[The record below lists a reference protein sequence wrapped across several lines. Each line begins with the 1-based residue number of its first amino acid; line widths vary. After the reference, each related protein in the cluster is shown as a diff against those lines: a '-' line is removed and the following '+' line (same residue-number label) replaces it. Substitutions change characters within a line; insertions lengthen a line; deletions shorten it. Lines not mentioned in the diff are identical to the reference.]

1 MDRTVADRPD
11 MNLVDTGD
19 SRQRVGTHG
28 KWRVTKEQPLA
39 RLRGNKQ
46 IVEHALGEV
55 RTFIDELKNGTKK
68 YKTIASL
75 GGQIAEAYRGRC
87 VLELLQNAHDALPE
101 TLGDDPGLI
110 TFLLETAPDPILLI
124 ANSGNAFERKDF
136 KGLCQLGQSPKDPN
150 KSVGNKGLGFQSVL
164 EVSSS
169 PEIWS
174 TAATKE
180 AAAFVFRFDPAIC
193 SVVAEAISAL
203 NDIGLAA
210 RSPFD
215 PSLPLVDWNT
225 EDQLNLYRDR
235 LSGESMDGP
244 AEAKRFLSPYDI
256 PLPIEESS
264 EAVNDL
270 LRAGHATV
278 IRLPL
283 DGGRGGSAQEAIASV
298 KEQLE
303 GLLELPTTLFL
314 PRLKSLVIKID
325 GEQTVVKR
333 IVDTDDTLNGLEA
346 SCRQTVSISRT
357 GQTRDENATGRFRVW
372 VRELGGTADAEWAA
386 RIREAV
392 QHLPNK
398 WPEVDRAELGLA
410 VREGPKSD
418 EGKFVIFLPTEMAT
432 GTGANINA
440 PFYGSLDRR
449 RINFNDSYNSLL
461 LDCIA
466 DLCLDAVDDLLNGEP
481 NDVCGQALVDILG
494 ARAEVGDTGQTMLEL
509 VRERATSRNREL
521 DDRALLLCDNGWTR
535 VGKAR
540 AMPEV
545 ADGLAIGAS
554 DWRRAAAFSVVSEAL
569 DGRESGVRAVVEGL
583 GGSLKPT
590 HTEWSQTVESVAELV
605 QSGEIDATWGGFL
618 TSLLK
623 ILPSDL
629 VWNPTTD
636 SEDVLKSAKFLPD
649 NDGRLISASDEVRVF
664 FQPVLGI
671 DDAADFV
678 GTVPYTLKQR
688 IAFIHRDVR
697 THEEG
702 PQRRRTPV
710 HRFLDDRFAG
720 GFGREKIVRDVVL
733 RALPTLPVALDSND
747 AELCAEL
754 LGWTIRLVGDE
765 PSETLLSLLSALP
778 VACNGGWY
786 RADEASFGLG
796 WHQGNGNDLWELA
809 EELGGI
815 MARRLRT
822 TALLRPDDPAWGLEV
837 EPHGALLARIGVTE
851 GLRLS
856 PVSDVSFD
864 MAIPHYEL
872 PRNVPSGIDQSAWEG
887 WRMAVRDEARPRHQG
902 WFEYALEDVYWLP
915 ELHCVET
922 MSRRGRQA
930 LSRLVLN
937 SMRNW
942 PSEWE
947 QATVRKVHGER
958 NTWKITSPL
967 KHWLS
972 TLPWLVDGTS
982 SMRSLSERWLIPIS
996 LLRGQQ
1002 DRFRHLRPLTL
1013 NLSRR
1018 FEAEP
1023 ELLDMLKGLGL
1034 NVYPTDG
1041 ERIGPELLNALA
1053 VAWCAQ
1059 PELAARFNIFLGQ
1072 VRHAWQHFDESSEL
1086 PDQFLVWSGLRR
1098 FDVLDAD
1105 RLRDSYLPDSSEKG
1119 RSVRESGKGV
1129 LEMHVRDANRLAE
1142 MLVNATSIRRASVL
1156 EERVLIDDAEWAGAP
1171 EEVTS
1176 LEDTRYRWLSAPLLT
1191 IAAHGGPNPT
1201 GDATQGWTDSVS
1213 RLRGAGVVECESI
1226 IVELVSDTELIAESA
1241 PPAWWLPGNVL
1252 AVTRQT
1258 GTAYDELAPAL
1269 QAMLHRQDLLKDLR
1283 LVLRAVREKE
1293 EPTVEDIEGALGL
1306 AEIDAQAF
1314 ADVRSH
1320 WTGNAS
1326 LLVSRIRPVAEL
1338 LGVAMEEFD
1347 AETLDAD
1354 GLTDWLRNNV
1364 PQWES
1369 QKMISAA
1376 RRSRDDHAM
1385 GLEAYRA
1392 LRELAQLP
1400 AWNSVLE
1407 RLGEEYEPVANKDVI
1422 DQTSAHLEAMRPL
1435 LQAGARHIAISES
1448 NPELFPK
1455 LESATGDFTTPESW
1469 SKQWWDIPFYAV
1481 LKALF
1486 RCWHE
1491 EAAGIHEDALPE
1503 ANSVEELR
1511 SILEQEGVEIDFD
1524 PYETARDNKERFGK
1538 MLSEAHD
1545 LYCTWSETVTPESE
1559 VQDRPRSTNLGAKA
1573 YLHRWSEDEIWRRA
1587 LIVLGDKPFS
1597 EACGDAANLGE
1608 ARERLG
1614 IDNAAVEAK
1623 RRERLKQ
1630 EKEAARQPK
1639 RIEIAG
1645 ETFEIETIDY
1655 ARLLREHIDDLQE
1668 PTGPRARDDEFT
1680 PIGRLGG
1687 HGGTGG
1693 GGGKGRKSSHRR
1705 PSPEEALVVGVVGE
1719 MHAYRYLRKEFGG
1732 RAVQARAWVSE
1743 TSLKV
1748 LPLVQGERRKAS
1760 DGYGFDFRFSHQ
1772 GIRWRIEVKATRGDE
1787 PSFDLG
1793 ISEIQAATDIARR
1806 NSDKLRWRILRVRNA
1821 LSRHP
1826 KFDWLPNPFEDGFRN
1841 RFRLHRGGMRV
1852 SYVRRQD

>member
-1 MDRTVADRPD
+1 MT
-11 MNLVDTGD
+11 N
-19 SRQRVGTHG
+19 
-28 KWRVTKEQPLA
+28 EQSLA
-39 RLRGNKQ
+39 RLSGNKQ

-55 RTFIDELKNGTKK
+55 RTFIDELKNGTRK

-75 GGQIAEAYRGRC
+75 GDQIAEAYRGRC

-101 TLGDDPGLI
+101 TLGGDPGLI
-110 TFLLETAPDPILLI
+110 TFSLETAPEPVLLI
-124 ANSGNAFERKDF
+124 ANSGSAFERRDF
-136 KGLCQLGQSPKDPN
+136 KGICQLGQSPKDPN

-174 TAATKE
+174 TAATKG
-180 AAAFVFRFDPAIC
+180 AAEFVFRFDPAIC
-193 SVVAEAISAL
+193 SVVAAAISAL

-210 RSPFD
+210 QSPFD
-215 PSLPLVDWNT
+215 QSLPLVDWKT
-225 EDQLNLYRDR
+225 EDQLKLYRER
-235 LSGESMDGP
+235 LSGESVDGP
-244 AEAKRFLSPYDI
+244 AEAKRFLSPYDF
-256 PLPIEESS
+256 PLQIKESS
-264 EAVNDL
+264 EAVDDL
-270 LRAGHATV
+270 LGAGHVTV

-303 GLLELPTTLFL
+303 GLLELPKTLFL
-314 PRLKSLVIKID
+314 PRLKSLVIEID
-325 GEQTVVKR
+325 GEKTVVER
-333 IVDTDDTLNGLEA
+333 MVDTDDMLNGLEG
-346 SCRQTVSISRT
+346 SRRQTVTISRT
-357 GQTRDENATGRFRVW
+357 GLTRVENVTGRFRVW
-372 VRELGGTADAEWAA
+372 VRALGGEADPEWAE
-386 RIREAV
+386 RIRDAV

-398 WPEVDRAELGLA
+398 WPDVDRAELGLA
-410 VREGPKSD
+410 VQKGPKSD

-432 GTGANINA
+432 GIGANINA

-449 RINFNDSYNSLL
+449 RIVFSDSYNTLL

-466 DLCLDAVDDLLNGEP
+466 DLCLDAVDDLLDGKP
-481 NDVCGQALVDILG
+481 NDVCGRALVDILG
-494 ARAEVGDTGQTMLEL
+494 ARGTVGDTGQTMLEL
-509 VRERATSRNREL
+509 VCQRANCRNREL
-521 DDRALLLCDNGWTR
+521 DDRALLLCDDGWTC

-540 AMPEV
+540 AMPEF
-545 ADGLAIGAS
+545 ADGLAIGVS
-554 DWRRAAAFSVVSEAL
+554 GWRRAAAFSVVSEAL
-569 DGRESGVRAVVEGL
+569 DGRESGVRALVEGL
-583 GGSLKPT
+583 DGSLEPT
-590 HTEWSQTVESVAELV
+590 HIEWADTLVSVAGLV
-605 QSGEIDATWGGFL
+605 QSGEIDATWDGFL
-618 TSLLK
+618 TSVLEV
-623 ILPSDL
+623 LPSDL
-629 VWNPTTD
+629 LWKPKAD
-636 SEDVLKSAKFLPD
+636 SEDVLKSARFLPD
-649 NDGRLISASDEVRVF
+649 NAGRLISASNEVRVF

-671 DDAADFV
+671 DDAADLAE
-678 GTVPYTLKQR
+678 TVPDSLMQR
-688 IAFIHRDVR
+688 IAFIHRDIR
-697 THEEG
+697 THEVG
-702 PQRRRTPV
+702 AQRRRTAL

-733 RALPTLPVALDSND
+733 GALPTLPAALDSND
-747 AELCAEL
+747 ADLCVEL
-754 LGWTIRLVGDE
+754 LEWTIRLVGDE
-765 PSETLLSLLSALP
+765 PSETLLKLLSGLP
-778 VACNGGWY
+778 VACEGGWY
-786 RADEASFGLG
+786 RADEATFGPG
-796 WHQGNGNDLWELA
+796 WPQGNGDDLWDLA
-809 EELGGI
+809 EELGGA
-815 MARRLRT
+815 MARRLRS
-822 TALLRPDDPAWGLEV
+822 TALLRSVDPRWGLQV
-837 EPHGALLARIGVTE
+837 GPHSALLARMGVME

-856 PVSDVSFD
+856 KVNDIRFNMESS
-864 MAIPHYEL
+864 HYEL
-872 PRNVPSGIDQSAWEG
+872 PCNVPIEIDQIAWGG
-887 WRMAVRDEARPRHQG
+887 WREAVREEAKPRHQG
-902 WFEYALEDVYWLP
+902 LFEYALEDVYWLP
-915 ELHCVET
+915 ELRCVET

-937 SMRNW
+937 SMRDW
-942 PSEWE
+942 PSGWE

-967 KHWLS
+967 KHRLS
-972 TLPWLVDGTS
+972 TIPWLVDGAS
-982 SMRSLSERWLIPIS
+982 GKRPLSERWLVPIS
-996 LLRGQQ
+996 LLREQQ
-1002 DRFRHLRPLTL
+1002 DRFRHLRPLSQDM
-1013 NLSRR
+1013 SRR
-1018 FEAEP
+1018 FEADP
-1023 ELLDMLKGLGL
+1023 ALTDMLKGLGL

-1053 VAWCAQ
+1053 AAWRAH
-1059 PELAARFNIFLGQ
+1059 PELVVRFNIFLGQ

-1142 MLVNATSIRRASVL
+1142 MLVNATSIRRASDL

-1176 LEDTRYRWLSAPLLT
+1176 LEDTHYRWLSAPLLT

-1283 LVLRAVREKE
+1283 LVLGAVREKE

-1354 GLTDWLRNNV
+1354 GLTDWLANNV
-1364 PQWES
+1364 PQWEA
-1369 QKMISAA
+1369 QKLISAA

-1385 GLEAYRA
+1385 GLEAYSA
-1392 LRELAQLP
+1392 LAELAQLP

-1407 RLGEEYEPVANKDVI
+1407 RLGEEYEPVANKDVD

-1435 LQAGARHIAISES
+1435 LQAVARHIAISVG
-1448 NPELFPK
+1448 NPEFFAK
-1455 LESATGDFTTPESW
+1455 IESATGDFTTPESW
-1469 SKQWWDIPFYAV
+1469 SKQWWDTPFYAV
-1481 LKALF
+1481 LEALF
-1486 RCWHE
+1486 RCWRE
-1491 EAAGIHEDALPE
+1491 EVAGIPEDTLPE
-1503 ANSVEELR
+1503 ATSVEELR

-1524 PYETARDNKERFGK
+1524 PYETARGNKERFGK
-1538 MLSEAHD
+1538 VLSEAHD
-1545 LYCTWSETVTPESE
+1545 LYCTWTETVTPESE
-1559 VQDRPRSTNLGAKA
+1559 VQDRPKSTNLGATA

-1587 LIVLGDKPFS
+1587 LMVLGDKPFS

-1608 ARERLG
+1608 AREGLG
-1614 IDNAAVEAK
+1614 IDNAALKAK

-1639 RIEIAG
+1639 RVEIAG
-1645 ETFEIETIDY
+1645 ESFEIGTIDY
-1655 ARLLREHIDDLQE
+1655 ARLLREHIDGLQE
-1668 PTGPRARDDEFT
+1668 PTGPRARDDVFT
-1680 PIGRLGG
+1680 PIGRSGG

-1760 DGYGFDFRFSHQ
+1760 DGYGFDFRFSHR
-1772 GIRWRIEVKATRGDE
+1772 GIRFRVEVKATRGDE

-1793 ISEIQAATDIARR
+1793 ITEIQAATEIARR
-1806 NSDKLRWRILRVRNA
+1806 RSKSLLWRILRVRNA

-1826 KFDWLPNPFEDGFRN
+1826 EFDWLPNPFEDGFRN